1 MPNPPR
7 FDYQRV
13 QQMQTFVTQLE
24 LEDFHSRV
32 GTGAGHCNV
41 IDGSLAATSHEMTEQ
56 QVQDV
61 TDSTLLAQLAAN
73 KKFNRFED
81 PENWYK
87 FYMNVLSNIGWT
99 LESFRWNEY
108 KSSQASFKLSQVTLE
123 LLSSMVKGEAA
134 IMNVVKAAIDA
145 LATSKEGVSLYDSCS
160 TSGDDGNFQVLPAC
174 INKMGQIC
182 LPLLR
187 YHFKADRHVNNFFF
201 FSWGHESISLFYA
214 TQKCVLNEKAYS
226 KVRKVVAD
234 KEADKIGDYVKHLF

>member
-1 MPNPPR
+1 MAQPLR
-7 FDYQRV
+7 RLDHKSV
-13 QQMQTFVTQLE
+13 HEMQAFVKHLE
-24 LEDFHSRV
+24 LEDFLSRV

-108 KSSQASFKLSQVTLE
+108 ESSQASFKLSQVTLE
-123 LLSSMVKGEAA
+123 LLSSMVGGEVA

-145 LATSKEGVSLYDSCS
+145 LAASPEGVSLYDSCG
-160 TSGDDGNFQVLPAC
+160 TSGDDGNFQILPC

-182 LPLLR
+182 LPLLC

-201 FSWGHESISLFYA
+201 FSWSHESISLFYA

-226 KVRKVVAD
+226 KVRKAVAD
-234 KEADKIGDYVKHLF
+234 KIADKIGDYVKHLF

>member
-1 MPNPPR
+1 MAQPLR
-7 FDYQRV
+7 RLDHKSV
-13 QQMQTFVTQLE
+13 QKMEAFVKHLE

-81 PENWYK
+81 PENWYEC
-87 FYMNVLSNIGWT
+87 YMNVLSNIGWT
-99 LESFRWNEY
+99 LESFRWNKYE
-108 KSSQASFKLSQVTLE
+108 SSQTSFKLSQVTLE
-123 LLSSMVKGEAA
+123 LLSSMVGGEAA

-145 LATSKEGVSLYDSCS
+145 LATSQDGVSLYDSCS
-160 TSGDDGNFQVLPAC
+160 TSADDGNFQILPC
-174 INKMGQIC
+174 INEMGQIC
-182 LPLLR
+182 LPLLC
-187 YHFKADRHVNNFFF
+187 YYFKADHHVKNFFF
-201 FSWGHESISLFYA
+201 FNWGHESISLFYA

-226 KVRKVVAD
+226 KVRKAVAD
-234 KEADKIGDYVKHLF
+234 KVAGKIGDYVKHLF